1 MIPPAAAPDGHAMFG
16 GIPTRTNNRILAA
29 LTEKEFSLLKFH
41 PVQLRR
47 HEILIRPGEQTRFL
61 FFLTSGLAS
70 TTILMR
76 SGSSVEIGLVGTEGY
91 AGFTASLGDTP
102 SQMQTVVQIPGNALR
117 IHALSLRDAFCR
129 EEHLGALLRDYVA
142 KQLAQISQLSACNRL
157 HNAEQRLARWLLTTG
172 DRLDSNTFS
181 ITHELLGRL
190 LGTKRETITTVAR
203 HFQTQGMINYT
214 HGKLQ
219 IRQRRRL
226 EQVACECYQVIRD
239 IFYQ

>member
-1 MIPPAAAPDGHAMFG
+1 MFG
-16 GIPTRTNNRILAA
+16 GIPSRANNQILAA

-47 HEILIRPGEQTRFL
+47 HEVLIRPDEQSRFL

-70 TTILMR
+70 TTVPMR
-76 SGSSVEIGLVGTEGY
+76 SGSSVEIGSAGTEGF
-91 AGFTASLGDTP
+91 AGFTAILADTP
-102 SQMQTVVQIPGNALR
+102 SPMQTIVQIPGSALR
-117 IHALSLRDAFCR
+117 IHADSLRDTFCR
-129 EEHLGALLRDYVA
+129 EEGLGALMRDYIA
-142 KQLAQISQLSACNRL
+142 KQVAQISQISACNRL

-172 DRLDSNTFS
+172 DRLASNTFS

-203 HFQTQGMINYT
+203 YFQTQDMINYT

-226 EQVACECYQVIRD
+226 ERVACECYQIIHD
-239 IFYQ
+239 LFYR